1 MLRYHV
7 EGMTCGHCVQTVT
20 KAVKG
25 VDGSANVNIDL
36 TSKLVEVE
44 TTAEPERVASAIQEA
59 GYTPTA
65 QA

>member
-25 VDGSANVNIDL
+25 LDANAHVDVDL
-36 TSKLVEVE
+36 ASKMVQVE
-44 TTAEPERVASAIQEA
+44 TTAQAERVAAAISDA
-59 GYTPTA
+59 GYAPSP